1 MAESLLATAPFRKHQ
16 LAYEAPAADP
26 NNPARGTVTA
36 FVSPYRFDHFRNLP
50 GADTELIRGR
60 GELVSPLSFPAGV
73 GVGSELTLTYS
84 GQAYVLTI
92 LTIIENDLVGVPFG
106 AYFGFTM
113 RLAGSS

>member
-1 MAESLLATAPFRKHQ
+1 MASVLSAAPFVKHQ
-16 LAYEAPAADP
+16 LSYRAPTATAGVYTT
-26 NNPARGTVTA
+26 GTVTA

-113 RLAGSS
+113 RLAGSP